1 MSLSFIGTGLGTFH
15 RTPFKFQSQTR
26 SKSSRT
32 PTIMADKMLHAV
44 YRVGDLSA
52 TRKFLEAL
60 GMKNLRERDVPSEKY
75 TNAFYGFGP
84 EQKGEHFSL
93 ELTYNYGVD
102 KYNIGTGF
110 GHFTVAVDNVKQVAK
125 RVEEA
130 GGIVLEQ
137 KDKEG
142 KNYYCITSSTCLV
155 LNAGNLY

>member
-1 MSLSFIGTGLGTFH
+1 MSLSFIGTGLGVIHRSTFN
-15 RTPFKFQSQTR
+15 FQSQTR
-26 SKSSRT
+26 SQSSRT
-32 PTIMADKMLHAV
+32 PFTMADKMLHAV

-52 TRKFLEAL
+52 THKFLEAL
-60 GMKNLRERDVPSEKY
+60 GMQNLRERDVPSEKY

-110 GHFTVAVDNVKQVAK
+110 GYFTVAVDDVKQVAK
-125 RVEEA
+125 RAEEA

-137 KDKEG
+137 KKDGEG
-142 KNYYCITSSTCLV
+142 KDDQCITSSTLE
-155 LNAGNLY
+155 